1 MLGWYVSSRLRTENR
16 RSVYLVV
23 LILFV
28 ETENRLYKIGFSV
41 AQKKRNRKNDFV
53 FSVVLFYVPVVKKC
67 LHLSIETPSGMDTWT
82 ASHTQQQQQH
92 QRQRKGGV
100 DNVGRLN
107 TSTYYTLQCCMQV
120 HNPLIFHYWFPCILR
135 LSVTPLP
142 KMKSCLLYTSP
153 SPRDQRGS
161 RMPSSA

>member
-1 MLGWYVSSRLRTENR
+1 M
-16 RSVYLVV
+16 VV

-41 AQKKRNRKNDFV
+41 AQKKRNRKNDFF

-142 KMKSCLLYTSP
+142 KMKREPTSHDPWDCCLFLACVTCY
-153 SPRDQRGS
+153 QVCVIFYVLCV
-161 RMPSSA
+161 A